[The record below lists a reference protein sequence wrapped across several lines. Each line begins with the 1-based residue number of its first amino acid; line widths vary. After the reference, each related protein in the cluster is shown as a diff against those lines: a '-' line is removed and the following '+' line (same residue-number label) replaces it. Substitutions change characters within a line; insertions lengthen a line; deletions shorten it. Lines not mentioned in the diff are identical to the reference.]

1 MEFQNASNEE
11 NLRISEKLDKVSD
24 NADHE
29 NQMALVFSGQPLTP
43 FVGQWN
49 LHISQKDMQQQILEG
64 WWQFHF
70 GLHW

>member
-43 FVGQWN
+43 FVGQ
-49 LHISQKDMQQQILEG
+49 
-64 WWQFHF
+64 
-70 GLHW
+70 